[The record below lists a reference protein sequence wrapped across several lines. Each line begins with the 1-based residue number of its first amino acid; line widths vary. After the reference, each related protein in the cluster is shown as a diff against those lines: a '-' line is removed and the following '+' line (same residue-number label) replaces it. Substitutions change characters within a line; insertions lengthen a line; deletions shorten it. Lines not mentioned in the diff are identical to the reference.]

1 MIEYSPVK
9 TEDELQG
16 ILQLQQ
22 RNLAINL
29 TPEEIQSQ
37 GFVTVS
43 HSPED
48 LHRMHLIEPSIIAK
62 ENNEVIGYAL
72 AMTSASKNDI
82 PILRPMFDMFEKTN
96 YNDRPIASYNYIVI
110 GQVCIDK
117 KYRGMGVLDE
127 MYKNYGSRFKD
138 KYDFAITEIA
148 SKNPRSLNAH
158 YRLGYKPIHSYVA
171 PDGEEW
177 VIVIWDWRTG

>member
-1 MIEYSPVK
+1 MIHYVPVK
-9 TEDELQG
+9 TEAERMG
-16 ILQLQQ
+16 ILKLQQ

-29 TPEEIQSQ
+29 TPEEMKSQ

-43 HSPED
+43 HSSED
-48 LHRMHLIEPSIIAK
+48 LLKMHRIEPSIIAK

-72 AMTSASKNDI
+72 AMTSASRDDI
-82 PILRPMFDMFEKTN
+82 PILLPMFDMFEKTG
-96 YNDRPIASYNYIVI
+96 YKGHPISSYRYIVI

-117 KYRGMGVLDE
+117 KYRGRGVLDE
-127 MYKNYGSRFKD
+127 MYKQYAFTFKD
-138 KYDFAITEIA
+138 RYDFAITEIA

-158 YRLGYKPIHSYVA
+158 YRLGYKPVHTYVA

-177 VIVIWDWRTG
+177 VIVIWDWNKI